1 MLLLFSVELQAVEGL
16 ASFIEQN
23 KVEVTEITERFG
35 DEEKVIIAGDFNT
48 GPSVYPGVA
57 PEVPSKLILL

>member
-1 MLLLFSVELQAVEGL
+1 MEGL
-16 ASFIEQN
+16 TSFIEQN
-23 KVEVTEITERFG
+23 KVEVMEITERFG